1 MVGLTPKGQYR
12 QLTSVSELK
21 YSDRREHKMKLK
33 EGVIMAGIQPVMRK
47 ALKEADRI
55 WTQFG
60 EELVI
65 TSALDGEHSA
75 GSLHYYG
82 YALDLRTRYFSE
94 YERARIFEHLCN
106 SIGNVY
112 TVVHHTTHIHIQY
125 NGRIDG
131 LT

>member
-1 MVGLTPKGQYR
+1 MKIKDGVLLAGL
-12 QLTSVSELK
+12 
-21 YSDRREHKMKLK
+21 
-33 EGVIMAGIQPVMRK
+33 QPSMRK

-55 WTQFG
+55 WQQFG

-82 YALDLRTRYFSE
+82 YALDFRTRYFSD
-94 YERARIFEHLCN
+94 YEKARVFEHLCN
-106 SIGNVY
+106 SIGKTY
-112 TVVHHTTHIHIQY
+112 TVVHHQTHIHVQY
-125 NGRIDG
+125 NGEIDG